1 MILLFAVLVWRGIRV
16 AMGVPNMFYSLV
28 ATGITAMIIIQAV
41 INIGVVS
48 GVFPVTGI
56 TLPFLSYGG
65 SSLTLTLAAVGILM
79 NLSRFVRK
87 SK

>member
-1 MILLFAVLVWRGIRV
+1 
-16 AMGVPNMFYSLV
+16 
-28 ATGITAMIIIQAV
+28 
-41 INIGVVS
+41 
-48 GVFPVTGI
+48 VTGI